1 MRGRV
6 VSQRSSYAKRAYPS
20 RSTIM
25 ELGGEL
31 NGQVLQDTFN
41 LSLFKDHLVIPLYS
55 DTKCT
60 ALLHERVKIK

>member
-1 MRGRV
+1 
-6 VSQRSSYAKRAYPS
+6 
-20 RSTIM
+20 M